1 MKCMSVTAFALY
13 MEFSIRHH
21 VYIMCVESWWP
32 CWTRCRMD
40 EFKEFRATN
49 HGRTCFDKQSNE
61 EEENGIRAKKRAF
74 WWLTSCDHEPDANDI
89 EYTGRTL
96 KQRIYLFICTIR
108 EFFFFIL
115 YDFHRCEN
123 NIKKMCF
130 RQKSISSLLWM
141 LYFYSYC
148 IYNTL
153 LYCPTCT
160 GCMWINVSVYTQ
172 NTLTTRS
179 QTQTNYRSTLT
190 SENRYALALCTIK
203 TRSLYSML

>member
-61 EEENGIRAKKRAF
+61 EEENGIRAKKKSILVIDLVRPWARCEWHRIHWTHTQAAYIF
-74 WWLTSCDHEPDANDI
+74 IHLHN
-89 EYTGRTL
+89 
-96 KQRIYLFICTIR
+96 QRS
-108 EFFFFIL
+108 FFFIL